1 MTASAAE
8 NLEFDDAPTG
18 PKTVNG
24 KSAEALKGH
33 IERIENL
40 VETKEG
46 ISDDIKLRK
55 QEAKAEGFDVKT
67 INAILKLRKKDASTV
82 EEEELL
88 LEAYKIAL
96 GMIDD

>member
-1 MTASAAE
+1 MIASAAE
-8 NLEFDDAPTG
+8 NLEFDLPPKG

-24 KSAEALKGH
+24 QSAEALKGH

-40 VETKEG
+40 VEKKEG
-46 ISDDIKLRK
+46 ISEDIKLRK

-67 INAILKLRKKDASTV
+67 INSILKLRKKDASTV

-88 LEAYKIAL
+88 LAAYKIAL
-96 GMIDD
+96 GMTND